1 MYENNNSRAN
11 CFILICEMKTSYMKL
26 IFIFEFSI
34 SHVKYVFRK
43 QTLHVWNF
51 QSVHFTCCLGISYV
65 KKFLFYMWNENF
77 MGGKCSNSIC
87 FSRVK
92 FSKGPGENLRGE
104 CQKKYDHCLCYPKRS
119 DGPSLL
125 RLRPGYLFT
134 RRLILVSTLVK
145 VFSCFPVIRLAG
157 SEKPDE
163 GRVEIYHDGQ
173 WGTICDNGWDFDDA
187 DVACFELGFTGADK
201 ALMGDQVPNGVGRI
215 WLENVDCYGTENNI
229 KMCDNSGWGTSTCN
243 HNKDAGVKC
252 IPKGKVSRNWYTKS
266 SYSCACHWFVRK
278 MRMLRYQ
285 PPGQYAFYTL

>member
-1 MYENNNSRAN
+1 M
-11 CFILICEMKTSYMKL
+11 
-26 IFIFEFSI
+26 
-34 SHVKYVFRK
+34 
-43 QTLHVWNF
+43 
-51 QSVHFTCCLGISYV
+51 
-65 KKFLFYMWNENF
+65 
-77 MGGKCSNSIC
+77 
-87 FSRVK
+87 K

-104 CQKKYDHCLCYPKRS
+104 CQKKYDHCLCYRKRS
-119 DGPSLL
+119 DGPSEL

-201 ALMGDQVPNGVGRI
+201 ALMGDQAPDGVGRI
-215 WLENVDCYGTENNI
+215 WLENVDCYGTEDNI

-252 IPKGKVSRNWYTKS
+252 IPKGKVSRN
-266 SYSCACHWFVRK
+266 
-278 MRMLRYQ
+278 
-285 PPGQYAFYTL
+285 